1 MWPLE
6 NYVNSLNLGFLIC
19 KRRCWEDEMRGQV
32 KFREELAHRKCS
44 KVVHGC
50 WVGGIIPLLF
60 ETVFLIS
67 EGSSQQHSC
76 SGLFFTKELSIWSC
90 SWWELPTSWL
100 SGKES
105 SCNSGV
111 SGDVCL
117 IPGLGRSLGG
127 GHGNPLQY
135 SCLENPHGQRSL
147 VGYSPWGCRESDTT
161 EWISKAQL
169 GLWLDFSGLQ
179 CYPL

>member
-1 MWPLE
+1 ME

-105 SCNSGV
+105 ACSA
-111 SGDVCL
+111 GDL
-117 IPGLGRSLGG
+117 GSIPRLGRSPGG
-127 GHGNPLQY
+127 GHGNLLQY
-135 SCLENPHGQRSL
+135 SCLENPRNGGTWQTTVHGVARARHDLATKPPQP
-147 VGYSPWGCRESDTT
+147 VGIYHSSRPY
-161 EWISKAQL
+161 L
-169 GLWLDFSGLQ
+169 
-179 CYPL
+179 